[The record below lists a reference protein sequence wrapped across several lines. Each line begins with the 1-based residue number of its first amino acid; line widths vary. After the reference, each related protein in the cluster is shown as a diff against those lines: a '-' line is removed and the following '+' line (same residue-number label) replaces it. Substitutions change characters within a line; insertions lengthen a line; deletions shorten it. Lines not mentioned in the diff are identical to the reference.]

1 MIVDVIIPTYKPDE
15 KFKKL
20 VDMLERQTV
29 PVNKVIVVNTEEKYM
44 AAFCRGTH
52 FLSEHNNM
60 TMHHISRHEFDHGK
74 SRNFGASKSN
84 ADVCVFMTQ
93 DAVPEDEFLIEN
105 LLEGLKQENV
115 ACAYAR
121 QLPDVDSTA
130 IEKLTRSFNY
140 PNRDVI
146 KGQKDIDKLGIK
158 TFFCSNVC
166 CAYDMK
172 IFRELG
178 GFIKKTIFN
187 EDMIYA
193 GKAIQNGYNVVYASK
208 ARVIHAHNYTGKQQF
223 KRNFDL
229 GVSQAEHPEIFAN
242 ISSESEGIKM
252 VKIVIQQLREQ
263 RQAKEIFPYIYQTG
277 CKFIGYRLGKAYK
290 KLPRFLIMKCT
301 MSPIYFM
308 K

>member
-1 MIVDVIIPTYKPDE
+1 MIVDVIIPTYKPDQ
-15 KFKKL
+15 KFRDL
-20 VDMLERQTV
+20 VCMLERQTV
-29 PVNKVIVVNTEEKYM
+29 PVNKIIIVNTEEKYM
-44 AAFCRGTH
+44 DAFCVGNH
-52 FLSEHNNM
+52 FLSEHKNLSI
-60 TMHHISRHEFDHGK
+60 HHISRHEFDHGK

-105 LLEGLKQENV
+105 LLKGLQQKDV

-121 QLPDVDSTA
+121 QLPDANSSE

-140 PNRDVI
+140 PNHDVV
-146 KGQKDIDKLGIK
+146 KGQKDIEKLGIK
-158 TFFCSNVC
+158 TYFCSNVC
-166 CAYDMK
+166 CAYDMEVFK
-172 IFRELG
+172 KLG

-193 GKAIQNGYNVVYASK
+193 GKAVQQGYRIAYVSK
-208 ARVIHAHNYTGKQQF
+208 ARVIHAHNYTGKQQL

-229 GVSQAEHPEIFAN
+229 GVSQAEHPEIFAG
-242 ISSESEGIKM
+242 ISSESEGVKM
-252 VKIVIQQLREQ
+252 VRLVIQQLK
-263 RQAKEIFPYIYQTG
+263 AHGHGKEIIPYIYQSG

-290 KLPRFLIMKCT
+290 KLPRFLVMKCT
-301 MSPIYFM
+301 MSPIYFS